1 MHSRHTQIADL
12 LCDILLYS
20 TYDRLRYVSVEVK
33 PVYFC
38 APHLLS
44 DVAVRDRL
52 TVNRISPEKVLHSS

>member
-1 MHSRHTQIADL
+1 MSHTGAGI

-38 APHLLS
+38 APHLS